1 MVFVEFV
8 AFVVFRPGSSVPLHC
23 YSGEGSVGFVGC
35 PLRFVVIWLVFV
47 ELVAFVGL
55 GPGWLVLSMAL
66 QSNNFSF
73 AFATF

>member
-1 MVFVEFV
+1 MVFVEIV

-47 ELVAFVGL
+47 ECVALFGL

-66 QSNNFSF
+66 QFKNLLLVLP
-73 AFATF
+73 TF

>member
-1 MVFVEFV
+1 MVFVGFV

-47 ELVAFVGL
+47 ECVALFGL

-66 QSNNFSF
+66 QSNNLSF
-73 AFATF
+73 VFATF

>member
-1 MVFVEFV
+1 MAFVEIV
-8 AFVVFRPGSSVPLHC
+8 AFVVFRRGSSVPLHC

-47 ELVAFVGL
+47 ECVALFGL

-66 QSNNFSF
+66 QFKNLLL
-73 AFATF
+73 ALPTF